1 MQLFAARAK
10 RDHEAMMYYA
20 AALAGIMG
28 LFIISHFVRLLV
40 QRTRLQLGLFALS
53 APFLNVARL
62 FRRTLLS
69 KMRGLPSV
77 GHGVLAT
84 VYLAL
89 NIAFIFV
96 NVDSSILSLHYIV
109 GARTGWLSIAN
120 ICFTVFLALKNTPL
134 AYLTA
139 WSYDRLNS
147 LHQIAGWTTLALV
160 VVHGATYSSFFLQ
173 QNDFARLRVTTD
185 IYGITAG
192 FTMLSIAVVTVS
204 LRRWYYEL
212 FYLLHIFFFV
222 VSLVFIGLHHPTVTE
237 RVVIAVG
244 VAAGMWLLDRLVRLI
259 RLCLYSINNTA
270 AVFPLPNGGT
280 RVVLKK
286 SIGAKPGEHSFL
298 WIPKI
303 RTFETHPFT
312 ITSVAPFEFV
322 VASYDG
328 FTRDLHEHAVQ
339 NPGAVLRASVEGPYG
354 KIPDPEQYDNVVLIA
369 GGSGAS
375 FAFGVAQRLLERPDT
390 GLKRHITLIWIMK
403 NSAYLDWFLVQLGAL
418 LRAADF
424 SVSLYITNQSGLVN
438 PSKDNQMVSTSSD
451 IIVPP
456 GYGPVVEKSRSGS
469 LNLNSKPFEERSE
482 GDGNT
487 QDFPITYGRPDIHA
501 LIVDA
506 VNRTPANQRILIMG
520 CGPDKLMKK
529 VRNSTTSCMRL
540 NGPSIGLHCEQFGW

>member
-1 MQLFAARAK
+1 M
-10 RDHEAMMYYA
+10 
-20 AALAGIMG
+20 
-28 LFIISHFVRLLV
+28 VR
-40 QRTRLQLGLFALS
+40 
-53 APFLNVARL
+53 
-62 FRRTLLS
+62 
-69 KMRGLPSV
+69 
-77 GHGVLAT
+77 
-84 VYLAL
+84 
-89 NIAFIFV
+89 
-96 NVDSSILSLHYIV
+96 
-109 GARTGWLSIAN
+109 LSIAN

-147 LHQIAGWTTLALV
+147 LHQIAGWTTLALI

-173 QNDFARLRVTTD
+173 QNDFARLRVTKE

-192 FTMLSIAVVTVS
+192 FTMLSIAVVAVS

-286 SIGAKPGEHSFL
+286 SISAKPGEHSFL

-322 VASYDG
+322 VASYNG

-375 FAFGVAQRLLERPDT
+375 FAFGAAQRLLERPDT
-390 GLKRHITLIWIMK
+390 GLKKHITLIWIIK
-403 NSAYLDWFLVQLGAL
+403 NSGKALISRLMSRWQANRFSLLGLVFSSIGSPASCSRL
-418 LRAADF
+418 LRL
-424 SVSLYITNQSGLVN
+424 SLHYQSIWTC
-438 PSKDNQMVSTSSD
+438 Q
-451 IIVPP
+451 
-456 GYGPVVEKSRSGS
+456 
-469 LNLNSKPFEERSE
+469 
-482 GDGNT
+482 
-487 QDFPITYGRPDIHA
+487 PIKR
-501 LIVDA
+501 
-506 VNRTPANQRILIMG
+506 
-520 CGPDKLMKK
+520 
-529 VRNSTTSCMRL
+529 
-540 NGPSIGLHCEQFGW
+540 